1 MSNKIIITRADLYRI
16 FQDHNLVVIFEALI
30 NQVSNL
36 LPSDI
41 ASLTISIN
49 TAQIAADN
57 AQIAANTAQSTA
69 NTAQTTANT
78 AQSTADAAQ
87 AAIAALGDMANQN
100 STSVSI
106 TGGTITAT
114 LTNNTTDFLS
124 NSVTLTNYAGA
135 ATVNAFTNS
144 PVAGNPTKWI
154 GINDNGTVRRI
165 PTW

>member
-1 MSNKIIITRADLYRI
+1 MSNKIIITRTDLYRI
-16 FQDHNLVVIFEALI
+16 FQDHNLVVIFENII

-41 ASLTISIN
+41 ESLTILIN
-49 TAQIAADN
+49 TSQTT
-57 AQIAANTAQSTA
+57 ANTAQTTA

-78 AQSTADAAQ
+78 AQSTANTAQ
-87 AAIAALGDMANQN
+87 ASIAALGSMANQN
-100 STSVSI
+100 STAVII
-106 TGGTITAT
+106 TGGTVAAT
-114 LTNNTTDFLS
+114 LTNNTTNFLS

-135 ATVNAFTNS
+135 ANVNNFTNS

-154 GINDNGTVRRI
+154 GINDNGTIRRI

>member
-16 FQDHNLVVIFEALI
+16 FQDHNLVVIFENLI
-30 NQVSNL
+30 NQVSDL

-41 ASLTISIN
+41 ASLAISIN
-49 TAQIAADN
+49 TAQTAADN
-57 AQIAANTAQSTA
+57 AQIAANTAQS
-69 NTAQTTANT
+69 TANT

>member
-1 MSNKIIITRADLYRI
+1 MSNKIIITRTDLYRI
-16 FQDHNLVVIFEALI
+16 FQDHNLVVIFENII

-41 ASLTISIN
+41 ESLTILINTSQTTAN
-49 TAQIAADN
+49 TAQTTANIAQN
-57 AQIAANTAQSTA
+57 TANTAQSTA
-69 NTAQTTANT
+69 NTAQA
-78 AQSTADAAQ
+78 S
-87 AAIAALGDMANQN
+87 IAALGSMANQN

-106 TGGTITAT
+106 TGGTVAAT
-114 LTNNTTDFLS
+114 LTNNTTNFLS

-135 ATVNAFTNS
+135 ANVNNFTNS

-154 GINDNGTVRRI
+154 GINDNGTIRRI

>member
-49 TAQIAADN
+49 TAQTAADN
-57 AQIAANTAQSTA
+57 AQIAA

>member
-1 MSNKIIITRADLYRI
+1 MSNKIIITRTDLYRI
-16 FQDHNLVVIFEALI
+16 FQDHNLVVIFENII

-41 ASLTISIN
+41 ESLTILINTSQTTAN
-49 TAQIAADN
+49 TAQTTANIAQN
-57 AQIAANTAQSTA
+57 TANTAQSTA
-69 NTAQTTANT
+69 NTAQSTANT
-78 AQSTADAAQ
+78 AQAS
-87 AAIAALGDMANQN
+87 IAALGSMANQN

-106 TGGTITAT
+106 TGGTVAAT
-114 LTNNTTDFLS
+114 LTNNTTNFLS

-135 ATVNAFTNS
+135 ANVNNFTNS

-154 GINDNGTVRRI
+154 GINDNGTIRRI